1 MKLLSPVLLAAVI
14 SASSFGSAAQQS
26 PGTMSS
32 TVTAPVPIYT
42 PNPPYS
48 EEARKA
54 GVSGVVEVDIMID
67 AAGNVQDARV
77 VKPLGH
83 GLDEKALETIRTRRF
98 KPAMHNGVP
107 LGGSMT
113 IQVHFQFSASPSQP
127 AAQPP
132 PSATPGGEIHEAAGA
147 GDLAKVKAL
156 LKDNPNL
163 VFSKDNNDE
172 TPLHWAASRGHKNV
186 AELLLANK
194 AGVDARDNHG
204 QTPLHAAAIGG
215 HKDLAELLLASKA
228 EVNGKDNAGD
238 TPLHLAA
245 FYGHKGVAELLLA
258 NHAEVNTKDSWG
270 DTPLYAAMVTGQKDV
285 AELLLAHKAEVD
297 ARDKRGLTPLFVAAA
312 NGRKDVAELLLVS
325 KAEVNA
331 KTDDGRT
338 PLYAA
343 AMGGHKDVAEL
354 LLANK
359 AEVNAK
365 DNGGVSPLQ
374 AAVLKGHEDVAKLLR
389 QHGGQDAPT
398 PVQPAPVPSQR
409 DSFDP
414 ERAKDFYN
422 RGNAYSAKG
431 QYDRAIQEFD
441 QAISLNPKSADAFY
455 DRGNAYSAKGQYDR
469 AIQDYDQAISLYP
482 IHGSAFINRGDAY
495 YAKGQYD
502 RAIQDYDHAIS
513 LNPKFT
519 NAVNGRGFADFS
531 AGRFA
536 AAARDFEQGL
546 AIGDAQP
553 RGVVPYIV
561 LWLHLA
567 RARDGQADAEEFKRN
582 AATLDLR
589 AWPGPLVASY
599 FRKMTAQEVMEAP
612 KSGDEKMQ
620 RERGCEAS
628 FYLGEDAVLRHS
640 TAEALRLL
648 RQADE
653 ACPVSFVEHGAAA
666 AELKRLGE

>member
-83 GLDEKALETIRTRRF
+83 GLDEKAVETIRTWRF
-98 KPAMHNGVP
+98 KPGMHNGVP
-107 LGGSMT
+107 VGGSMT

-172 TPLHWAASRGHKNV
+172 TPLHWAASRGHKDV

-245 FYGHKGVAELLLA
+245 FYGHKGR
-258 NHAEVNTKDSWG
+258 SG
-270 DTPLYAAMVTGQKDV
+270 IAAGQPC
-285 AELLLAHKAEVD
+285 
-297 ARDKRGLTPLFVAAA
+297 R
-312 NGRKDVAELLLVS
+312 
-325 KAEVNA
+325 
-331 KTDDGRT
+331 
-338 PLYAA
+338 
-343 AMGGHKDVAEL
+343 
-354 LLANK
+354 
-359 AEVNAK
+359 
-365 DNGGVSPLQ
+365 
-374 AAVLKGHEDVAKLLR
+374 
-389 QHGGQDAPT
+389 
-398 PVQPAPVPSQR
+398 
-409 DSFDP
+409 
-414 ERAKDFYN
+414 
-422 RGNAYSAKG
+422 G
-431 QYDRAIQEFD
+431 QYQGQLGRHTFVRRDGYGPEGRGGTAPGPQGRGRCQG
-441 QAISLNPKSADAFY
+441 QARPDAFVC
-455 DRGNAYSAKGQYDR
+455 GG
-469 AIQDYDQAISLYP
+469 
-482 IHGSAFINRGDAY
+482 G
-495 YAKGQYD
+495 
-502 RAIQDYDHAIS
+502 
-513 LNPKFT
+513 
-519 NAVNGRGFADFS
+519 
-531 AGRFA
+531 
-536 AAARDFEQGL
+536 
-546 AIGDAQP
+546 
-553 RGVVPYIV
+553 
-561 LWLHLA
+561 
-567 RARDGQADAEEFKRN
+567 
-582 AATLDLR
+582 
-589 AWPGPLVASY
+589 
-599 FRKMTAQEVMEAP
+599 
-612 KSGDEKMQ
+612 
-620 RERGCEAS
+620 
-628 FYLGEDAVLRHS
+628 
-640 TAEALRLL
+640 
-648 RQADE
+648 
-653 ACPVSFVEHGAAA
+653 
-666 AELKRLGE
+666 

>member
-172 TPLHWAASRGHKNV
+172 TPLHWAASRGHKDV

-215 HKDLAELLLASKA
+215 HKDLAELLLAGKA
-228 EVNGKDNAGD
+228 DVNGKDNAGD

-331 KTDDGRT
+331 KTDDGST

-422 RGNAYSAKG
+422 RGNAYS
-431 QYDRAIQEFD
+431 
-441 QAISLNPKSADAFY
+441 
-455 DRGNAYSAKGQYDR
+455 
-469 AIQDYDQAISLYP
+469 
-482 IHGSAFINRGDAY
+482 
-495 YAKGQYD
+495 AKGQYD

-599 FRKMTAQEVMEAP
+599 FRKMTAQEVMEAA